1 MKLIFQQAK
10 NLKNSEAIYRINNDK
25 LTRKN
30 SVYTKKFSYQTHLNW
45 LKKNL
50 ENKREL
56 VTLIIL
62 NGKIVGLIR
71 EKKIYNKPYLS
82 WALDKKYRG
91 KKIGKHMLKKY
102 VNKNKKKYVAK
113 IRKNNLPSIKICEYA
128 GFKKFREN
136 SKFRYFVKL
145 R

>member
-1 MKLIFQQAK
+1 MKLIFQKVK
-10 NLKNSEAIYRINNDK
+10 NFKNSEAIYRINNDK

-30 SVYTKKFSYQTHLNW
+30 SANTKKFSYQTHLNW

-50 ENKREL
+50 KNKREFI
-56 VTLIIL
+56 TLIIL
-62 NGKIVGLIR
+62 KKKIVGLIR
-71 EKKIYNKPYLS
+71 EKKIFNKPYLS
-82 WALDKKYRG
+82 WALDEKYRG

-113 IRKNNLPSIKICEYA
+113 IRRNNLPSIKICEYA

-136 SKFRYFVKL
+136 SKFRYYTK
-145 R
+145 

>member
-1 MKLIFQQAK
+1 MNLIFQKVK
-10 NLKNSEAIYRINNDK
+10 NFKNSEAIYRINNDK

-30 SVYTKKFSYQTHLNW
+30 SANTKKFSYQTHLNW

-50 ENKREL
+50 KNKREFI
-56 VTLIIL
+56 TLIIL
-62 NGKIVGLIR
+62 KKKIVGLIR

-82 WALDKKYRG
+82 WALDEKYRG

-113 IRKNNLPSIKICEYA
+113 IRRNNLPSIKICEYA

>member
-1 MKLIFQQAK
+1 MKLIFQKAK

-62 NGKIVGLIR
+62 NGKIIGLIR

>member
-1 MKLIFQQAK
+1 MKLIFQKAK
-10 NLKNSEAIYRINNDK
+10 NLKNSEDIYRINNDK

-30 SVYTKKFSYQTHLNW
+30 SVYSKKFSYQTHLNW

-113 IRKNNLPSIKICEYA
+113 IKKNNLPSIKICEYA

>member
-1 MKLIFQQAK
+1 MKLIFQKAK
-10 NLKNSEAIYRINNDK
+10 NLKNSEDIYRINNDK

-30 SVYTKKFSYQTHLNW
+30 SVYSKKFSYQTHLNW

>member
-1 MKLIFQQAK
+1 MKLIFQKAK

>member
-1 MKLIFQQAK
+1 MKLIFQKAK

-113 IRKNNLPSIKICEYA
+113 IRKNNLPSIKLCEYA

>member
-1 MKLIFQQAK
+1 MKLIFQKVK
-10 NLKNSEAIYRINNDK
+10 NFKNSEAIYRINNDK

-30 SVYTKKFSYQTHLNW
+30 SANTKKFSYQTHLNW
-45 LKKNL
+45 LKKSL
-50 ENKREL
+50 KNKREFI
-56 VTLIIL
+56 TLIIL
-62 NGKIVGLIR
+62 KKKIVGLIR
-71 EKKIYNKPYLS
+71 EKKIFNKPYLS

-113 IRKNNLPSIKICEYA
+113 IRRSNLPSIKICEYA

-136 SKFRYFVKL
+136 SKFRYYTK
-145 R
+145 

>member
-1 MKLIFQQAK
+1 MKLVFQK
-10 NLKNSEAIYRINNDK
+10 VKSLKNSEAIYRINNDK

-30 SVYTKKFSYQTHLNW
+30 SANTKKFSYQTHLNW
-45 LKKNL
+45 LKKSL
-50 ENKREL
+50 KNKREFI
-56 VTLIIL
+56 TLIIL
-62 NGKIVGLIR
+62 KKKIVGLIR

-91 KKIGKHMLKKY
+91 KRIGKHMLKKY

-113 IRKNNLPSIKICEYA
+113 IRRNNLPSIKICEYA

-136 SKFRYFVKL
+136 SKFRFFIK
-145 R
+145 

>member
-1 MKLIFQQAK
+1 MKLIFQKAK
-10 NLKNSEAIYRINNDK
+10 NLKNSEDIYRINNDK

-30 SVYTKKFSYQTHLNW
+30 SVYSKKFSYQTHLNW

-102 VNKNKKKYVAK
+102 VNKNKK
-113 IRKNNLPSIKICEYA
+113 NM
-128 GFKKFREN
+128 
-136 SKFRYFVKL
+136 
-145 R
+145 

>member
-1 MKLIFQQAK
+1 MKLIFQK
-10 NLKNSEAIYRINNDK
+10 VKSSKNSEAIYRINNDK

-30 SVYTKKFSYQTHLNW
+30 SANTKKFSYQTHLNW

-50 ENKREL
+50 KNKREFI
-56 VTLIIL
+56 TLIIL
-62 NGKIVGLIR
+62 KKKIVGLIR

-82 WALDKKYRG
+82 WALDEKYRG

-113 IRKNNLPSIKICEYA
+113 IRRNNLPSIKICEYA

-136 SKFRYFVKL
+136 SKFRYFIK
-145 R
+145 

>member
-1 MKLIFQQAK
+1 MKLVFQK
-10 NLKNSEAIYRINNDK
+10 VKSSKNSEAIYRINNDK

-30 SVYTKKFSYQTHLNW
+30 SANTKKFSYQTHLNW

-50 ENKREL
+50 KNKREFI
-56 VTLIIL
+56 TLIIL
-62 NGKIVGLIR
+62 KKKIVGLIR

-82 WALDKKYRG
+82 WALDEKYRG

-113 IRKNNLPSIKICEYA
+113 IRRNNLPSIKICEYA

-136 SKFRYFVKL
+136 SKFRYFIK
-145 R
+145 

>member
-1 MKLIFQQAK
+1 MKLIFQKAK

-56 VTLIIL
+56 VTLIML

>member
-1 MKLIFQQAK
+1 MKLIFQKAK

-136 SKFRYFVKL
+136 SKFRYFIKL

>member
-1 MKLIFQQAK
+1 MKLIFQKIK

>member
-1 MKLIFQQAK
+1 MKLVFQK
-10 NLKNSEAIYRINNDK
+10 VKSLKNSEAIYRINNDK

-30 SVYTKKFSYQTHLNW
+30 SANTKKFSYQTHLNW

-50 ENKREL
+50 ENKSEFI
-56 VTLIIL
+56 TLIIFKK
-62 NGKIVGLIR
+62 KIVGLIR

-91 KKIGKHMLKKY
+91 KKIGKYMLRKY
-102 VNKNKKKYVAK
+102 VNKNKKKYMAK
-113 IRKNNLPSIKICEYA
+113 IRRNNLPSIKICEYA

-136 SKFRYFVKL
+136 SKFIYFIF
-145 R
+145 